1 MERGVAPVI
10 LATKEQIDTATL
22 EGTSV
27 APEVVAHHLMGL
39 LSRRELE
46 VAQLALAGL
55 PSQEVARR
63 LYVTVNTVKTHIR
76 HILRKTGAS
85 SRSDLI
91 RRLRDAEE
99 RGRSGR
105 PGRSGAASGRTEA
118 GRRSAQ
124 RDSVTGLLTQ
134 DAYRQRAAELLG
146 ATPRAGLAVV
156 WLEVEGREVLPA
168 VDRVAA
174 DMAVA
179 EALSRTAPIPDLA
192 FRWSESQFL
201 ALLPAADREAAR
213 EATMR
218 LALCLGQWAAANG
231 YDLLFSLASASS
243 TEGIA
248 TPDELVAAAR
258 QRTRMDLKDI
268 A

>member
-1 MERGVAPVI
+1 MS
-10 LATKEQIDTATL
+10 LAIQEPLNAAAVRV
-22 EGTSV
+22 EVGASV
-27 APEVVAHHLMGL
+27 APEVVVHHLMGL

-55 PSQEVARR
+55 PSREVARR

-76 HILRKTGAS
+76 HILRKTGTS

-91 RRLRDAEE
+91 RRLQDAEE
-99 RGRSGR
+99 RCRWTR
-105 PGRSGAASGRTEA
+105 PVV
-118 GRRSAQ
+118 
-124 RDSVTGLLTQ
+124 RDSITGLLTQ
-134 DAYRQRAAELLG
+134 DACRQRAAELLG
-146 ATPRAGLAVV
+146 SAPAPGLAVV
-156 WLEVEGREVLPA
+156 WLEVEGRDFLTP

-179 EALSRTAPIPDLA
+179 EALSRTVRAPDLA
-192 FRWSESQFL
+192 FRWSESQFV
-201 ALLPAADREAAR
+201 ALLPEADREAAR

-218 LALCLGQWAAANG
+218 LGLCLGQWASANE

-243 TEGIA
+243 AEGIGS
-248 TPDELVAAAR
+248 PEDLVAAAVE
-258 QRTRMDLKDI
+258 RTRTGLKDI